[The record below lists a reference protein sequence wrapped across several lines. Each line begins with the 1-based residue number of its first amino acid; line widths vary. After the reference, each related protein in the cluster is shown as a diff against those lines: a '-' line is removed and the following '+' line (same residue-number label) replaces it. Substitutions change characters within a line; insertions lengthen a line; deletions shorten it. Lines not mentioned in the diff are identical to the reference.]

1 MYTLED
7 GGGVEAVHSFDTLK
21 QPKQAKSRTQKAYN
35 FWLGRAA
42 KMYRPEKYEQKN
54 RSHMSKHRFKI
65 KTQVDTPL
73 RLPAILTTQ
82 TN

>member
-42 KMYRPEKYEQKN
+42 KMYRPEKYEQKKIGATWVN
-54 RSHMSKHRFKI
+54 IDLKSKLK
-65 KTQVDTPL
+65 
-73 RLPAILTTQ
+73 
-82 TN
+82 